1 MDQTLEI
8 MEEEEEMKLTE
19 RDKKILETMGVGVV
33 EKEKANVPL
42 GLAEREVS
50 QFVCPLKELEA
61 NERGT
66 IAYLATEDEERL
78 RKLMAMGAMP
88 GLKITMIQ
96 KFPSY
101 VFKVGETQFAIDEEM
116 AEGIY
121 VRLER

>member
-1 MDQTLEI
+1 
-8 MEEEEEMKLTE
+8 MEEDEMKLTE